1 MKITF
6 DLEYIGETTLV
17 FNNKLELFNFYDGNN
32 GRIFFDDMPFYDE
45 FKDFESNLSKI
56 GTTTEYITIS
66 IYDSLDDICTKQ
78 YRVKANNEKIEEYK
92 NIYREQLI

>member
-17 FNNKLELFNFYDGNN
+17 FNNKVELFN
-32 GRIFFDDMPFYDE
+32 FYDE

-66 IYDSLDDICTKQ
+66 IY
-78 YRVKANNEKIEEYK
+78 
-92 NIYREQLI
+92 

>member
-17 FNNKLELFNFYDGNN
+17 FNSKLELFN
-32 GRIFFDDMPFYDE
+32 FYDE

>member
-17 FNNKLELFNFYDGNN
+17 FNNKVELFNFYHGNN
-32 GRIFFDDMPFYDE
+32 GRIFSDDMPFYDE

-66 IYDSLDDICTKQ
+66 IYDSLDDICTKI
-78 YRVKANNEKIEEYK
+78 YHVKANNEKIEEYK